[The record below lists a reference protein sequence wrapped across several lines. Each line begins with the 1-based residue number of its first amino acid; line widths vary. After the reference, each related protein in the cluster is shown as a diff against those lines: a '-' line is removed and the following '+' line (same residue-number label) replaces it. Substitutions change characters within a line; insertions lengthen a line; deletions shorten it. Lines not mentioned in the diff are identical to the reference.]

1 MRGYIWNDVR
11 KLKRLRYLV
20 LMQIFSSWNIFPPL
34 QVRCG
39 IFPQKEREPQV
50 VKVGDEKPRVETWN
64 NIFACNLTPPWKR
77 RSSMKTDQFNL
88 LIGKW
93 EGFPANLYPPK
104 NLYCINF
111 YYSPNHIRNAPHVPI
126 IPVLKTQPSAY
137 IEKPH
142 HLRRVPELSM
152 GIGMMSWV
160 MSHEWDHRKPTFCWD
175 YWSFAWYLPNYM
187 GLGWLN
193 DLWFW
198 IDINLTNQHY
208 SMVKIRAPPGSV
220 LPLKF
225 KNTGLLSFRTP
236 WQSKGLKCPAMLA

>member
-1 MRGYIWNDVR
+1 MGGI
-11 KLKRLRYLV
+11 
-20 LMQIFSSWNIFPPL
+20 SS
-34 QVRCG
+34 
-39 IFPQKEREPQV
+39 
-50 VKVGDEKPRVETWN
+50 D
-64 NIFACNLTPPWKR
+64 
-77 RSSMKTDQFNL
+77 
-88 LIGKW
+88 
-93 EGFPANLYPPK
+93 LYPPT

-111 YYSPNHIRNAPHVPI
+111 YYSPNHIRTVPHIPI

-142 HLRRVPELSM
+142 HLRRALELSM

-160 MSHEWDHRKPTFCWD
+160 MSEITGSRLFAETIDL
-175 YWSFAWYLPNYM
+175 FAWYLPNYM

-208 SMVKIRAPPGSV
+208 LMAKIRAPQGSAM
-220 LPLKF
+220 PL

-236 WQSKGLKCPAMLA
+236 WQSKWLKFPAMLG